1 MKILYFSLLLSIM
14 WWMQCFGQ
22 TSDYSKI
29 SEEDKKKLDVVKQL
43 LNSTDRLLL
52 LMAKNGSQH
61 LLSTMCWTSQRT
73 ALVERGFRHVIRYR
87 NQSNLITGQS
97 ARSATRARKTITF
110 AVNYYAGLSKGHAA
124 ISVTDARTF
133 EENAIRGVTGV
144 YSISHVNKTEECFV
158 IASNGLLGSR
168 GCALW
173 IKKKEPQQRALG
185 LH

>member
-1 MKILYFSLLLSIM
+1 
-14 WWMQCFGQ
+14 
-22 TSDYSKI
+22 
-29 SEEDKKKLDVVKQL
+29 
-43 LNSTDRLLL
+43 
-52 LMAKNGSQH
+52 MAKNGSQH

-73 ALVERGFRHVIRYR
+73 GLVERGFRHVIRYR

-97 ARSATRARKTITF
+97 ARSATPARKTITF
-110 AVNYYAGLSKGHAA
+110 AVNYYPGLSKGHAA

-158 IASNGLLGSR
+158 IASNGLLGSQ

-173 IKKKEPQQRALG
+173 IKKKNRSNEHSDCINAFNETCKGYETSVYRYNPTICHPPKKKIMNKADG
-185 LH
+185 CF